1 MKTAVVT
8 GASGGIGLETARALL
23 ADGWQVVCLSRH
35 ACPLEGVRSI
45 PCDITDSAQVQAAF
59 AAVDRVDLLVNNAG
73 FGISGAVECTGEA
86 EMRRQFDLNFFAW
99 VTVIQAAFAAVDR
112 VDLLVN
118 NAGFGISGAVEC
130 TGEAEMRRQFDLN
143 FFAWVTVIQAALPAL
158 RESRGRILNISSAAA
173 VFSIPFQSFY
183 SATKAAVESLTCALR
198 SELAPFGITVGALR
212 LGDVKTGFTAA
223 RQKSGSGD
231 DLYAGRIARS
241 VAVMERDEQNGMP
254 PAAIAAAVVRAAHKK
269 HLPPVTT
276 VGIKYKLL
284 CGLNKLLPLSVVTAL
299 VAKIYIPEK

>member
-35 ACPLEGVRSI
+35 ACPLEGVRSM
-45 PCDITDSAQVQAAF
+45 PCDITDSAQV
-59 AAVDRVDLLVNNAG
+59 
-73 FGISGAVECTGEA
+73 
-86 EMRRQFDLNFFAW
+86 
-99 VTVIQAAFAAVDR
+99 QAAFAAVDR

-254 PAAIAAAVVRAAHKK
+254 PAAIATAVVRAAHKK
-269 HLPPVTT
+269 RLPPVTT
-276 VGIKYKLL
+276 VGNKYKLL
-284 CGLNKLLPLSVVTAL
+284 CSLLHKALRLFNQILHRHTSVTASDRWNDTVGTVFIAPL
-299 VAKIYIPEK
+299 RYLKVSEMPSCGNNTLCLYAGKSL

>member
-8 GASGGIGLETARALL
+8 GASSGIGLETARALL

-45 PCDITDSAQVQAAF
+45 PCDITDSARVQAAF

-86 EMRRQFDLNFFAW
+86 EMRRQFDLNFF
-99 VTVIQAAFAAVDR
+99 
-112 VDLLVN
+112 
-118 NAGFGISGAVEC
+118 G
-130 TGEAEMRRQFDLN
+130 
-143 FFAWVTVIQAALPAL
+143 WVTVIQAALPAL

-231 DLYAGRIARS
+231 DLYAGRIAHS

-269 HLPPVTT
+269 RLPPVTT

-284 CGLNKLLPLSVVTAL
+284 CGLNKLLPLSAVTAL

>member
-35 ACPLEGVRSI
+35 ACPLAGVRSI
-45 PCDITDSAQVQAAF
+45 PCDITDSAQV
-59 AAVDRVDLLVNNAG
+59 
-73 FGISGAVECTGEA
+73 
-86 EMRRQFDLNFFAW
+86 
-99 VTVIQAAFAAVDR
+99 
-112 VDLLVN
+112 
-118 NAGFGISGAVEC
+118 
-130 TGEAEMRRQFDLN
+130 
-143 FFAWVTVIQAALPAL
+143 QAALPAL

-284 CGLNKLLPLSVVTAL
+284 CGLNKLLPLSAVTAL

>member
-73 FGISGAVECTGEA
+73 FGISGAVECTAEA
-86 EMRRQFDLNFFAW
+86 EMRRQFDLNY
-99 VTVIQAAFAAVDR
+99 
-112 VDLLVN
+112 
-118 NAGFGISGAVEC
+118 
-130 TGEAEMRRQFDLN
+130 
-143 FFAWVTVIQAALPAL
+143 FAWVTVIQAALPAL

-183 SATKAAVESLTCALR
+183 SATKAAVESLTC
-198 SELAPFGITVGALR
+198 
-212 LGDVKTGFTAA
+212 A

-284 CGLNKLLPLSVVTAL
+284 CGLNKLLPLSAVTAL

>member
-35 ACPLEGVRSI
+35 ACPLEEVRSI
-45 PCDITDSAQVQAAF
+45 PCDITDSAQV
-59 AAVDRVDLLVNNAG
+59 
-73 FGISGAVECTGEA
+73 
-86 EMRRQFDLNFFAW
+86 
-99 VTVIQAAFAAVDR
+99 QAAFAAVDR

-276 VGIKYKLL
+276 VGAKYKLL
-284 CGLNKLLPLSVVTAL
+284 CGLNKLLPLSAVTAL

>member
-1 MKTAVVT
+1 
-8 GASGGIGLETARALL
+8 
-23 ADGWQVVCLSRH
+23 
-35 ACPLEGVRSI
+35 
-45 PCDITDSAQVQAAF
+45 
-59 AAVDRVDLLVNNAG
+59 
-73 FGISGAVECTGEA
+73 
-86 EMRRQFDLNFFAW
+86 
-99 VTVIQAAFAAVDR
+99 
-112 VDLLVN
+112 
-118 NAGFGISGAVEC
+118 
-130 TGEAEMRRQFDLN
+130 MRRQFDLN

-183 SATKAAVESLTCALR
+183 SATKAAVESLTCALH

-269 HLPPVTT
+269 RLPPVTT

-284 CGLNKLLPLSVVTAL
+284 CGLNKLLPLSAVTAL

>member
-1 MKTAVVT
+1 M
-8 GASGGIGLETARALL
+8 
-23 ADGWQVVCLSRH
+23 
-35 ACPLEGVRSI
+35 
-45 PCDITDSAQVQAAF
+45 
-59 AAVDRVDLLVNNAG
+59 
-73 FGISGAVECTGEA
+73 
-86 EMRRQFDLNFFAW
+86 
-99 VTVIQAAFAAVDR
+99 QAAFAAVDR

-183 SATKAAVESLTCALR
+183 SATKVAVESLTCAMR

-241 VAVMERDEQNGMP
+241 VAVMERGEQNGMP
-254 PAAIAAAVVRAAHKK
+254 PVAAAVVRAAHKK
-269 HLPPVTT
+269 RLPPVTT
-276 VGIKYKLL
+276 VGAKYKLL
-284 CGLNKLLPLSVVTAL
+284 CGLNKLLPLSAVTAL

>member
-1 MKTAVVT
+1 M
-8 GASGGIGLETARALL
+8 
-23 ADGWQVVCLSRH
+23 
-35 ACPLEGVRSI
+35 
-45 PCDITDSAQVQAAF
+45 QAAF

-86 EMRRQFDLNFFAW
+86 EMRRQFDLNFF
-99 VTVIQAAFAAVDR
+99 
-112 VDLLVN
+112 
-118 NAGFGISGAVEC
+118 G
-130 TGEAEMRRQFDLN
+130 
-143 FFAWVTVIQAALPAL
+143 WVTVIQAALPAL

-276 VGIKYKLL
+276 VGIKYKFL
-284 CGLNKLLPLSVVTAL
+284 CGLNKLLPLSAVTAL

>member
-99 VTVIQAAFAAVDR
+99 VTVIQAA
-112 VDLLVN
+112 
-118 NAGFGISGAVEC
+118 
-130 TGEAEMRRQFDLN
+130 
-143 FFAWVTVIQAALPAL
+143 LPAL

-198 SELAPFGITVGALR
+198 SELVPFGITVGALR
-212 LGDVKTGFTAA
+212 DVRPAFPAGSLIAPQTGLDGA
-223 RQKSGSGD
+223 RYS
-231 DLYAGRIARS
+231 
-241 VAVMERDEQNGMP
+241 NGMFRLNYRRP
-254 PAAIAAAVVRAAHKK
+254 FRAAKMEK
-269 HLPPVTT
+269 A
-276 VGIKYKLL
+276 GDSFLL
-284 CGLNKLLPLSVVTAL
+284 CVLPKGVTPL
-299 VAKIYIPEK
+299 WDYG

>member
-73 FGISGAVECTGEA
+73 FGIA
-86 EMRRQFDLNFFAW
+86 
-99 VTVIQAAFAAVDR
+99 
-112 VDLLVN
+112 
-118 NAGFGISGAVEC
+118 GAVEC

-158 RESRGRILNISSAAA
+158 
-173 VFSIPFQSFY
+173 
-183 SATKAAVESLTCALR
+183 
-198 SELAPFGITVGALR
+198 
-212 LGDVKTGFTAA
+212 
-223 RQKSGSGD
+223 
-231 DLYAGRIARS
+231 
-241 VAVMERDEQNGMP
+241 
-254 PAAIAAAVVRAAHKK
+254 
-269 HLPPVTT
+269 
-276 VGIKYKLL
+276 
-284 CGLNKLLPLSVVTAL
+284 
-299 VAKIYIPEK
+299 

>member
-1 MKTAVVT
+1 M
-8 GASGGIGLETARALL
+8 
-23 ADGWQVVCLSRH
+23 
-35 ACPLEGVRSI
+35 
-45 PCDITDSAQVQAAF
+45 
-59 AAVDRVDLLVNNAG
+59 
-73 FGISGAVECTGEA
+73 
-86 EMRRQFDLNFFAW
+86 
-99 VTVIQAAFAAVDR
+99 
-112 VDLLVN
+112 
-118 NAGFGISGAVEC
+118 
-130 TGEAEMRRQFDLN
+130 
-143 FFAWVTVIQAALPAL
+143 IQAALPAL

-276 VGIKYKLL
+276 VGAKYKLL
-284 CGLNKLLPLSVVTAL
+284 CGVNKLLPLSAVTAL